1 MYLLQSRDHWNK
13 HYDAIDFEFIK
24 SNYPELYQFFFVA
37 EQLYESERTE
47 ISLDELEIEHQRN
60 YPRRNG
66 VLFESLVERLR
77 TIRVSDQTIQGTLA
91 TIKTKRYAASIAKA
105 AIAVADG
112 DGSREALDGA
122 INDYRGDS
130 DLAGSTDS
138 TTGDEDFV
146 TDDLGEILNEEVA
159 TPGIRWRLPSLNK
172 YLGSLR
178 KGDFGFVFARPETG
192 KTTFL
197 ASELTYMAEQD
208 GDDPII
214 WFNNEER
221 GTKVMKRIYMASLG
235 MTEEEIL
242 RDVESN
248 TQHYVERTRNR
259 IRLVDDAGLTAK
271 KVERIIQQYRP
282 RLVVFDQIDKI
293 TGFSSDRSDLE
304 LASIYKWARGLA
316 KEHCPVIG
324 ICQAGATGDGK
335 KWLTMNDVD
344 NSKTGKQAEADW
356 ILGIGKTYDN
366 GLEYI
371 RYFHLSK
378 NKLSGEA
385 GMDPEMRH
393 GKWEVRIDPFHA
405 RYADL

>member
-1 MYLLQSRDHWNK
+1 MYQLFYTVER
-13 HYDAIDFEFIK
+13 
-24 SNYPELYQFFFVA
+24 
-37 EQLYESERTE
+37 LYESALEV
-47 ISLDELEIEHQRN
+47 ISIDELEIAHGQS
-60 YPRRNG
+60 YPRRNDSLFG
-66 VLFESLVERLR
+66 PLFERLREVRVSDSTIQETLR
-77 TIRVSDQTIQGTLA
+77 TIR
-91 TIKTKRYAASIAKA
+91 TKRYAASIAKA

-112 DGSREALDGA
+112 DGQAAALDSA
-122 INDYRGDS
+122 IDDYRTDLCLTGPVGSEEDS
-130 DLAGSTDS
+130 
-138 TTGDEDFV
+138 EFV
-146 TDDLGEILNEEVA
+146 TDDLREILDEEVA
-159 TPGIRWRLPSLNK
+159 TPGLRWRLPSLNR

-197 ASELTYMAEQD
+197 ASELTFMAEQE
-208 GDDPII
+208 GDAPII

-235 MTEEEIL
+235 MTEQEIL
-242 RDVESN
+242 TDVESN
-248 TQHYVERTRNR
+248 TQHYVERTRGR
-259 IRLVDDAGLTAK
+259 IRLVDDAGLSAK

-282 RLVVFDQIDKI
+282 SLVVFDQIDKI

-316 KEHCPVIG
+316 KEHCPVVG

-356 ILGIGKTYDN
+356 ILGIGKTYDS

-378 NKLSGEA
+378 NKLPGGL

-393 GKWEVRIDPFHA
+393 GKWEVRIDPIHA